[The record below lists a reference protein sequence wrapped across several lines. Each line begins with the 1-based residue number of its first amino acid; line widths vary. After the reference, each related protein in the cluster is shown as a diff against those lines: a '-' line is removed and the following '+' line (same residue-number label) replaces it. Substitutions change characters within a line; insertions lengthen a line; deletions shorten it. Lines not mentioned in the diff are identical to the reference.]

1 MTISPNSLPER
12 DSMSIEV
19 WDDLCD
25 MQAIHSQT
33 GRIGPAM
40 TNDATSMLQAIE
52 RGDTIAAER
61 LLALVYDELRK
72 LAAFK
77 MSQEAPGQTL
87 QPTALVHEAW
97 LRLIGGGKPKFE
109 NRAHFFSIAAE
120 AMRRILID
128 RARRKRA
135 RRHGGGFERTD
146 LDGLDLAAPDAD
158 EQLLAVNEALEK
170 FARKHPVQAELVKLR
185 YFAGMS
191 NEETAHVLGIS
202 VSTVKAYWVFSRA
215 WLYKE
220 IRGE

>member
-1 MTISPNSLPER
+1 MR
-12 DSMSIEV
+12 IEV

-25 MQAIHSQT
+25 MEAIHSQT

-40 TNDATSMLQAIE
+40 NDATLMLQAIE
-52 RGDTIAAER
+52 QGDTLAAER

-97 LRLIGGGKPKFE
+97 LRLIGGGNPKFE

-135 RRHGGGFERTD
+135 VRHGGGFERTD
-146 LDGLDLAAPDAD
+146 LDGLNLSAPDVD
-158 EQLLAVNEALEK
+158 EQILAVNEALEK
-170 FARKHPVQAELVKLR
+170 FASKHPVQAELVKLR

>member
-1 MTISPNSLPER
+1 MTISPHTLPER

-25 MQAIHSQT
+25 MQAIRSQS

-52 RGDTIAAER
+52 RGDTVAAER

-97 LRLIGGGKPKFE
+97 LRLMGNAKPKFE

-146 LDGLDLAAPDAD
+146 FDGLDLAAPDAD
-158 EQLLAVNEALEK
+158 DELLAVHEALEK
-170 FARKHPVQAELVKLR
+170 LANDHPRQAELVKLR
-185 YFAGMS
+185 YFAGMT
-191 NEETAHVLGIS
+191 NEEVASLLGIS
-202 VSTVKAYWVFSRA
+202 VSTAKADWVFSRA
-215 WLYKE
+215 WLFKE
-220 IRGE
+220 IKGN